1 MTVFGAVALSA
12 MVVAYALEGRHQVF
26 VGLFA
31 AACAAS
37 SAYGFLIGS
46 IPFGLA
52 EAVWCLV
59 ALRRLDRPR
68 RREPRGETEAS
79 RPVHAGREESPPGRA

>member
-1 MTVFGAVALSA
+1 VTVFGAVAVSA
-12 MVVAYALEGRHQVF
+12 MVVAYALEGRHRIF

-46 IPFGLA
+46 IPFGLV
-52 EAVWCLV
+52 EAVWGLV
-59 ALRRLDRPR
+59 ALQRLR
-68 RREPRGETEAS
+68 RREPRGGAEFLPSE
-79 RPVHAGREESPPGRA
+79 

>member
-1 MTVFGAVALSA
+1 VTVFGAVAVSA
-12 MVVAYALEGRHQVF
+12 MVVAYALERRHRIF

-52 EAVWCLV
+52 EALWSLV
-59 ALRRLDRPR
+59 ALWRL
-68 RREPRGETEAS
+68 S
-79 RPVHAGREESPPGRA
+79 QRPVAVTVTKL

>member
-1 MTVFGAVALSA
+1 VIVFGAVAISA
-12 MVVAYALEGRHQVF
+12 MVLAYALESRHRIF
-26 VGLFA
+26 VGVFA

-46 IPFGLA
+46 VPFGLA

-59 ALRRLDRPR
+59 AIRRLRRRMGGAEVLAP
-68 RREPRGETEAS
+68 E
-79 RPVHAGREESPPGRA
+79 